1 MNTNKWMLS
10 LALLAGVSVMVA
22 CGGGEEA
29 TEETPATEEA
39 APVAEEAP
47 ATEAEAWVAPEE
59 SKATANPMTAD
70 AASIEKGKGIFNQ
83 YCVSCHGADMKAEV
97 PAGQA
102 VKAANLIDKTP
113 SQTDGELH
121 WKLLNGRGAMLKIST
136 YGISDEDGWHL
147 INYIR
152 SMAPKA

>member
-39 APVAEEAP
+39 APA

-59 SKATANPMTAD
+59 SKATANPFTAD
-70 AASIEKGKGIFNQ
+70 AASIEKGKGIFSQ
-83 YCVSCHGADMKAEV
+83 YCVSCHGDDMKAEV

-102 VKAANLIDKTP
+102 VKAANLIEKTP
-113 SQTDGELH
+113 AQTDGELF
-121 WKLLNGRGAMLKIST
+121 WKLQNGRGAMLKIST
-136 YGISDEDGWHL
+136 YGITDEDGWHL

>member
-59 SKATANPMTAD
+59 SKATANPKTAD

-102 VKAANLIDKTP
+102 VKAANLIERTP

-136 YGISDEDGWHL
+136 YGITDEDGWHL